1 MPWDSCLECDCKLS
15 CEAWNEWNTCQWQ
28 NRESTSTETREPSAG
43 RCQRW
48 REDLDLGGKF
58 WRRALWY
65 SDTQSTWLEAILP
78 TCSKKARKRFDYDF
92 CAPSQSQSSL
102 ALSRPLWLLA
112 RCRWDSSNHAF
123 SPWCPKKTHRNLSPK
138 RPNVTNATPLHNSK
152 IGWGFHT
159 TLLRCKVGKFQLT
172 NPSAKLWQN
181 ENCDF
186 PTSDLQETRWAF
198 AQFRLPLNLRLQH
211 PKRLELPLPL
221 FYSKRLIQW
230 LDLTICH
237 FVEMNGYIQQLN
249 DYSMICHFT
258 KPGC

>member
-1 MPWDSCLECDCKLS
+1 MGCWESACCGTHV
-15 CEAWNEWNTCQWQ
+15 WNVTANSPVRHETSETHANDRIE
-28 NRESTSTETREPSAG
+28 NRLREPSAG

-65 SDTQSTWLEAILP
+65 SDTKHLTWSNP
-78 TCSKKARKRFDYDF
+78 TNMFKKSKKTIWLKIWKTTFVLPLSHSLPWHSVGRCDCWLGVAEILQIMHSHLGVQKNT
-92 CAPSQSQSSL
+92 SELVTQKTSSV
-102 ALSRPLWLLA
+102 A
-112 RCRWDSSNHAF
+112 
-123 SPWCPKKTHRNLSPK
+123 
-138 RPNVTNATPLHNSK
+138 NATRLHNSK

-159 TLLRCKVGKFQLT
+159 TLLRCTVGKFQLT

-211 PKRLELPLPL
+211 RRLELPLPL

-230 LDLTICH
+230 LDLTVCH
-237 FVEMNGYIQQLN
+237 FVEMNGYIQ
-249 DYSMICHFT
+249 
-258 KPGC
+258 

>member
-1 MPWDSCLECDCKLS
+1 MGCWESACCGTHVWNVTANSPVRHETSETHANDRIENRLRLKPESQVPGDVKGGEKTWIWEENFGDERCDTL
-15 CEAWNEWNTCQWQ
+15 
-28 NRESTSTETREPSAG
+28 
-43 RCQRW
+43 
-48 REDLDLGGKF
+48 
-58 WRRALWY
+58 
-65 SDTQSTWLEAILP
+65 TQSTWLEAILP

-102 ALSRPLWLLA
+102 ALSRLLWLLA

-123 SPWCPKKTHRNLSPK
+123 SPWCPKKHIRTCHPK
-138 RPNVTNATPLHNSK
+138 DQMYPNVTNATRLHNSK

-159 TLLRCKVGKFQLT
+159 TLLRCTVGKFQLT

-237 FVEMNGYIQQLN
+237 FVEMNGYIQ
-249 DYSMICHFT
+249 
-258 KPGC
+258 